1 MMIEVAR
8 AIVLVLGLS
17 VIFAFVHLVL
27 AFIEDIPEPEREMI
41 SQENTDIEKTPNKNL
56 KTLSTKHKSCSE

>member
-1 MMIEVAR
+1 MIEVAR